1 MTRVGVAG
9 TGHWARTVHA
19 AGVAASPFTFVGIWG
34 RDAARAQ
41 EAADAHRVAAF
52 ADFDEFLDAVDVV
65 SFALPPHVQAPLA
78 TRAAR
83 AGKHLL
89 LEKPIATDLAAA
101 DELVA
106 AASEVASVVF
116 LTGRFV
122 PAWEEW
128 LDSVR
133 PEWTESGRAEWLVRM
148 SPTGPYAGSVWRK
161 ERGALWDVGPHA
173 LSVLLPI
180 LGPVASVAGAQ
191 GRGDHVE
198 LVLTHQNGGL
208 STMSLSMSLATD
220 DRRISAEFWG
230 ADGLQRRPDVPR
242 DVAAAYGTALAEL
255 VAHADAGQP
264 RHRCDV
270 RFGREIVEVLV
281 RCEEALSRHV

>member
-1 MTRVGVAG
+1 MTIRVGVAG

-19 AGVAASPFTFVGIWG
+19 AGVAASPYSFAGIWG
-34 RDAARAQ
+34 RDEVRAT
-41 EAADAHRVAAF
+41 EAADAHGVPVF
-52 ADFDEFLDAVDVV
+52 TDFDTFLGAVDAV

-89 LEKPIATDLAAA
+89 LEKPIATNVAAA
-101 DELVA
+101 DELVDA
-106 AASEVASVVF
+106 AGDVASVVF

-128 LDSVR
+128 LHSVHPGR
-133 PEWTESGRAEWLVRM
+133 VESGRAEWLVRM
-148 SPTGPYAGSVWRK
+148 SPTGPYAGSLWRK
-161 ERGALWDVGPHA
+161 DRGALWDVGPHA

-180 LGPVASVAGAQ
+180 LGSVVSVAGAH

-198 LVLTHQNGGL
+198 LVLTHEHGGL

-230 ADGLQRRPDVPR
+230 QDGHQVRPDVPR
-242 DVAAAYGTALAEL
+242 DVAAAYATALSEL
-255 VAHADAGQP
+255 VATAEAGQTG
-264 RHRCDV
+264 HRCDV
-270 RFGREIVEVLV
+270 RFGREIVDVLA
-281 RCEEALSRHV
+281 RCEEVLSR

>member
-1 MTRVGVAG
+1 MTTRVGVAG

-19 AGVAASPFTFVGIWG
+19 AGVATSPHAFAGIWG
-34 RDAARAQ
+34 RDRDRAREAARA
-41 EAADAHRVAAF
+41 HGVAAF
-52 ADFDEFLDAVDVV
+52 TDFDAFLESVDVV

-78 TRAAR
+78 ARAAR

-101 DELVA
+101 DDLVDA
-106 AASEVASVVF
+106 ANDVASVVF

-128 LDSVR
+128 LNSVD
-133 PEWTESGRAEWLVRM
+133 PDGVESGRAEWLVRM
-148 SPTGPYAGSVWRK
+148 SPTGPYAGSAWRK

-198 LVLTHQNGGL
+198 LVLTHESGGL

-230 ADGLQRRPDVPR
+230 RDGLQSRPDVTR
-242 DVAAAYGTALAEL
+242 DVAAAYATALSEL
-255 VAHADAGQP
+255 IATADAGRT
-264 RHRCDV
+264 RHRCDLQ
-270 RFGREIVEVLV
+270 FGREIVDVLV
-281 RCEEALSRHV
+281 RCEDALSR